1 VWEIVYLSP
10 LADRYYLSILFR
22 DIPVELMNKLKSTLI
37 LALGVFVSSAFAQ
50 APAAAAKGDATAGRQ
65 KAVAICSGCH
75 GIPGTKT
82 AFPEVYSVPRIG
94 NQNEAY
100 LVAALRGYRSG
111 ERYNST
117 MKALASALT
126 EKEVLDIAAYYA
138 KSDAQSGASGK

>member
-1 VWEIVYLSP
+1 
-10 LADRYYLSILFR
+10 
-22 DIPVELMNKLKSTLI
+22 MNKTNSTLI
-37 LALGVFVSSAFAQ
+37 LALGVFVSSAALHAQ
-50 APAAAAKGDATAGRQ
+50 VQAQTPAPPAKGDAAAGRQ

-82 AFPEVYSVPRIG
+82 AFPEVYNVPRIG

-100 LVAALRGYRSG
+100 MAAALRGYRNG

-117 MKALASALT
+117 MKALASSLT